1 MEGSLTTHVL
11 DLTRGRPAAN
21 VRVELWRLD
30 TSDSGRERLTATR
43 TNADGRPAEP
53 LLAGAEFTAGH
64 YELLFDVGEYF
75 ATQDQVATPALTTP
89 PFLGEVPVRFYVAD
103 PAAHYHVPLLVTP
116 WAYSTY
122 RGS

>member
-1 MEGSLTTHVL
+1 MAGHLTTHIL
-11 DLTRGRPAAN
+11 DLARGCPAAD

-30 TSDSGRERLTATR
+30 SSDGGRECLVATR
-43 TNADGRPAEP
+43 TNADGRTEEP
-53 LLAGAEFTAGH
+53 LLAGANFIEGD

-75 ATQDQVATPALTTP
+75 AKQQAASEP
-89 PFLGEVPVRFYVAD
+89 PFLRQVPVRFSIAD
-103 PAAHYHVPLLVTP
+103 QSAHYHIPLLVTP

>member
-11 DLTRGRPAAN
+11 DLARGCPAAN

-30 TSDSGRERLTATR
+30 PSDGGRELLVTTR
-43 TNADGRPAEP
+43 TNADGRTDEP
-53 LLAGAEFTAGH
+53 LLAGASFTAGG

-75 ATQDQVATPALTTP
+75 ARQGATEAPS
-89 PFLGEVPVRFYVAD
+89 FLGQVPVRFYIAN
-103 PAAHYHVPLLVTP
+103 PESHYHVPLLVTP

-122 RGS
+122 LGS

>member
-1 MEGSLTTHVL
+1 MTGSLTTHVL
-11 DLTRGRPAAN
+11 DLTCGCPAGN

-30 TSDSGRERLTATR
+30 VSRGGRECLVATR
-43 TNADGRPAEP
+43 TNADGRTADP
-53 LLAGAEFTAGH
+53 LLTGADFTAGD

-75 ATQDQVATPALTTP
+75 ATQYATMTMATQ
-89 PFLGEVPVRFYVAD
+89 PFLGEVPVRFHVVD
-103 PAAHYHVPLLVTP
+103 PAVHYHVPLLATP

>member
-11 DLTRGRPAAN
+11 DLTCGCPAAN

-30 TSDSGRERLTATR
+30 ASGKGRECLVSTR
-43 TNADGRPAEP
+43 TNADGRTAEP
-53 LLAGAEFTAGH
+53 LLTGADFTAGD

-75 ATQDQVATPALTTP
+75 ARQVTAAPTTAP
-89 PFLGEVPVRFYVAD
+89 SFLSQVPVRFHVAD
-103 PAAHYHVPLLVTP
+103 AMAHYHVPLLATP